1 MNKEL
6 FSNNLQKVR
15 KARGFKSQEALAK
28 AYNQKYNSDVLNS
41 SGILGSIKKW
51 ENPNVSTLPTLDK
64 IYNLCELLECD
75 LNYLTGKLKGFTRE
89 SSDFQKQ
96 TGLSEDT
103 FESLKKLYE
112 NHQVIKSIDSSQITE
127 LNVLESIINQDNGN
141 ILNNMWGRL
150 ARRYPQKKFN
160 ANMVGVGSWLVD
172 PDELRSSDDMKLYH
186 ALLQWID
193 EYNKII
199 DSYEL

>member
-1 MNKEL
+1 MDKIL
-6 FSNNLQKVR
+6 FSERLQQIR
-15 KARGFKSQEALAK
+15 KERGFKSQEALAK
-28 AYNQKYNSDVLNS
+28 AYNQKYNPNILNS

-51 ENPNVSTLPTLDK
+51 ENPNVETLPTLDK
-64 IYNLCELLECD
+64 IYNLCELLDCD
-75 LNYLTGKLKGFTRE
+75 LNYLTGKLPCSTQE
-89 SSDFQKQ
+89 SSDFQKL

-127 LNVLESIINQDNGN
+127 LDVLESIINQHNGN

>member
-1 MNKEL
+1 MDKIL
-6 FSNNLQKVR
+6 FSERLQQIR
-15 KARGFKSQEALAK
+15 KERGFKSQEALAK
-28 AYNQKYNSDVLNS
+28 AYNQKYNPNILNS

-51 ENPNVSTLPTLDK
+51 ENPNVETLPTLDK
-64 IYNLCELLECD
+64 IYNLCELLDCD
-75 LNYLTGKLKGFTRE
+75 LNYLTGKLPCSTQE
-89 SSDFQKQ
+89 SSDFQKL

-127 LNVLESIINQDNGN
+127 LDVLESIINQHNGN

-199 DSYEL
+199 DSYEF